1 MPMRP
6 RAGKSAEINSP
17 LRIGSAVKLRAAS
30 ELLALR
36 REAYGELLDCEKL
49 EETPRTMARA
59 GDGDAQAALKS
70 YKLYLATVSKAG
82 RKSPYDGPR

>member
-1 MPMRP
+1 MPV
-6 RAGKSAEINSP
+6 N
-17 LRIGSAVKLRAAS
+17 AS
-30 ELLALR
+30 KLLALR

-49 EETPRTMARA
+49 EEKRRRMPRA
-59 GDGDAQAALKS
+59 GDRDAQAALTS